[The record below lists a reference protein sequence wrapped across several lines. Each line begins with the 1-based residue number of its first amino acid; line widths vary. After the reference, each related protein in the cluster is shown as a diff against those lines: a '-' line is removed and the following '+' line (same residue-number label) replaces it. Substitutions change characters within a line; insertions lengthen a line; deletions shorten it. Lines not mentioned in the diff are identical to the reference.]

1 MTTDELLSIHRV
13 ELADGRTIA
22 CTNPQDSQI
31 WAGMLADS
39 PYDAGLASLRAGD
52 LVLDVGAHIGLTAL
66 YFSEQVP
73 GLRILAFEP
82 TPDTYACL
90 ADNAE
95 RLMTGVVP
103 VNAALGDEPGT
114 AELTFYPNHT
124 MMATLVAD
132 PDDETRNMSAI
143 LDAFG
148 VPAGDAREEFWQ
160 DFRAGARRYPVRVT
174 TLAEVLDAEGDREV
188 GLLKI
193 DVERHELAVLRG
205 LRPEQ
210 WNRVRQVVAE
220 VHAIDDNLDAVVN
233 LLQGHGYTTDVF
245 QETVF
250 AGGSVHVVYAT
261 RA

>member
-22 CTNPQDSQI
+22 CTNPQDGQI
-31 WAGMLADS
+31 WAGMLEDS
-39 PYDAGLASLRAGD
+39 PYDAGLAALRAGD
-52 LVLDVGAHIGLTAL
+52 LVLDVGAHIGLTSL
-66 YFSEQVP
+66 YFSERVP
-73 GLRILAFEP
+73 GLRIIAFEP

-95 RLMTGVVP
+95 RLMPGVVT

-114 AELTFYPNHT
+114 AELIFYPNHT
-124 MMATLVAD
+124 MMATLSAD

-143 LDAFG
+143 LDTFG
-148 VPAGDAREEFWQ
+148 VPLDAREQFWQ
-160 DFRAGARRYPVRVT
+160 DFRAGVRRYPVRVT
-174 TLAEVLDAEGDREV
+174 TLAEVLDAEGGREV

-210 WNRVRQVVAE
+210 WSRIRQVVAE
-220 VHAIDDNLDAVVN
+220 VHAIDDRLDAVVD
-233 LLQGHGYTTDVF
+233 LLQGHGYTTNVF